1 MTAASIKPAPAGH
14 KIPFSRAL
22 MAGAI
27 AIVAS
32 IVANLIIRWVGM
44 LILPV
49 DPSFMPLAT
58 WQPTVIFTTMFLVV
72 ATIVFLVINAF
83 AANPPRVFNI
93 VAFVALLLSLVPD
106 FMLLVNPGALPM
118 GTPTLGAVI
127 ILIAM
132 HVVGYLITVWAFTK
146 WAQQG

>member
-1 MTAASIKPAPAGH
+1 MTATSIKPAPAGR

-22 MAGAI
+22 MASGI
-27 AIVAS
+27 TIVAS
-32 IVANLIIRWVGM
+32 IVANLIVRWVGM

-58 WQPTVIFTTMFLVV
+58 WQPTVIFTTMFLVL

-83 AANPPRVFNI
+83 TANPPRVFNI

-106 FMLLVNPGALPM
+106 FMLLINPTAMPM
-118 GTPTLGAVI
+118 GTPTFGAVL
-127 ILIAM
+127 IL
-132 HVVGYLITVWAFTK
+132 VVQHIVAYLITVWAFTK

>member
-1 MTAASIKPAPAGH
+1 MTAATAKPIATN
-14 KIPFSRAL
+14 KVSFSRAL

-27 AIVAS
+27 TIVATV
-32 IVANLIIRWVGM
+32 VANLILRWLGM

-58 WQPTVIFTTMFLVV
+58 WQPTVIFTVMFLIL

-83 AANPPRVFNI
+83 AANPPRVFTI
-93 VAFVALLLSLVPD
+93 VATVALVLSIIPD
-106 FMLLVNPGALPM
+106 FMLLVNPTAMPV

-127 ILIAM
+127 LLILF
-132 HVVGYLITVWAFTK
+132 HVVGYVIALWAFTR
-146 WAQQG
+146 WAPQR